1 MIRKIII
8 FAFISLVFLVT
19 CNSNDNH
26 IKEISDFS
34 LIDLNPNSPTFNKQI
49 GPSYFK
55 GNITGYYFGDAGWGL
70 CRSRFGSLD
79 KLYNELLKDGLNIN
93 FIGINGISTK
103 DRDYNEMISGR
114 SLPWVQDNED
124 SRVWESWDVLI
135 RDLILLDKSGHYFDL
150 FNLTDFDISKDSNYQ
165 LLKEKLINNSK

>member
-55 GNITGYYFGDAGWGL
+55 GNITGYYFGDAG
-70 CRSRFGSLD
+70 
-79 KLYNELLKDGLNIN
+79 
-93 FIGINGISTK
+93 
-103 DRDYNEMISGR
+103 
-114 SLPWVQDNED
+114 
-124 SRVWESWDVLI
+124 
-135 RDLILLDKSGHYFDL
+135 
-150 FNLTDFDISKDSNYQ
+150 
-165 LLKEKLINNSK
+165 